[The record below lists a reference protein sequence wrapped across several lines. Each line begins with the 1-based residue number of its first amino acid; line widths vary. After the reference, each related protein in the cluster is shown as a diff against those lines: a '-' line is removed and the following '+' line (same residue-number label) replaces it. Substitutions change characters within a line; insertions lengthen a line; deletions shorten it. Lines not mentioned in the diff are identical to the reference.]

1 MKADA
6 FTTTKAEIE
15 ALSDGIR
22 VLDKSVAEATEQ
34 RKEENEEFTALMAGT
49 TAAMELLAFAKIRL
63 NNFYNP

>member
-22 VLDKSVAEATEQ
+22 VFDKSVAEATEE
-34 RKEENEEFTALMAGT
+34 RKRT
-49 TAAMELLAFAKIRL
+49 TRSTQ
-63 NNFYNP
+63 P

>member
-34 RKEENEEFTALMAGT
+34 RKEENEKLQG
-49 TAAMELLAFAKIRL
+49 L
-63 NNFYNP
+63 